1 MSGKYDSHDYMNGSI
16 ALVGVSILLTGVM
29 LFTNS
34 LFKGENV
41 FIILYSLTMP
51 LIALSLIASLVV
63 LIMSAFADDFNST
76 HLVFAVFIAGIGIMS
91 VSALITLSNLWVNLI
106 WESILIISLYI
117 TINKLIKNYKKDT
130 DNG

>member
-63 LIMSAFADDFNST
+63 LIMSAFADDFNPT
-76 HLVFAVFIAGIGIMS
+76 HLVFAVFIAGIGIVS
-91 VSALITLSNLWVNLI
+91 VGALITLSDLWDSN
-106 WESILIISLYI
+106 ISHI
-117 TINKLIKNYKKDT
+117 SKNIQ
-130 DNG
+130 